1 MDVVEQMVVVVLMQ
15 MRRLLE
21 MVVMDIITLEKLA
34 VAVEEKVDNS
44 VKTQIMVVTLK
55 LVAVAVE
62 ETVQQ
67 SEEIQDLVL
76 L

>member
-1 MDVVEQMVVVVLMQ
+1 MDLVVVVVLMEVTQ
-15 MRRLLE
+15 LLE
-21 MVVMDIITLEKLA
+21 MVVMDILTLEKLA

-55 LVAVAVE
+55 QVVVQLVVME
-62 ETVQQ
+62 QL